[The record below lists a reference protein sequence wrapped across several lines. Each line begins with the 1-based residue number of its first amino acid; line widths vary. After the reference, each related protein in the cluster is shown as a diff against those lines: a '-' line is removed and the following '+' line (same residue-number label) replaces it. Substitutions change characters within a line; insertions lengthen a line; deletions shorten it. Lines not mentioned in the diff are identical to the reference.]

1 MFWEDGSQLDR
12 RGLRA
17 GVRAWEARQMRA
29 TCGAV
34 LPQAWSLG
42 KATGPLTV
50 RLSWGAAALGSEG
63 YATGEVMSGI

>member
-1 MFWEDGSQLDR
+1 MGRLNESGLWAVFWEDGSQLDR

-17 GVRAWEARQMRA
+17 GIRAWEARQMRA

-42 KATGPLTV
+42 KVTRA
-50 RLSWGAAALGSEG
+50 SHGASLLGCPS
-63 YATGEVMSGI
+63 SGL